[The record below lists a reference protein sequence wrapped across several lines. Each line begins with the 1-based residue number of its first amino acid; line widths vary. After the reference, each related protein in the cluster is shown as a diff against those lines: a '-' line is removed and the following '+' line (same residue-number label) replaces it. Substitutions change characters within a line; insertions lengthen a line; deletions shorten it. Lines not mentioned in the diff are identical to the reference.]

1 MLVKHRLH
9 RLKTQITQMEGR
21 TFRNILWIG
30 LAAVMVFAPL
40 ARGAVSIWSIT
51 VVEAAVLVLVFLWLW
66 RVNNKSKTQIKNA
79 DYTDNFRK
87 TAIDVPIWSFVA
99 LAAVSCFFSIYKYA
113 SVGEMLRLMTMVGVF
128 YLVVNNFRSW
138 MAVRLAGLIIIMA
151 AGMSLLGLGQYFLGL
166 DHSWWKPSEFLAA
179 TYVNHNH
186 FAGYLEMAI
195 PLAIGMVLVNSLRFT
210 LYGWRKLVKP
220 GLIAALIIM
229 FAALVFS
236 QSRGAWICLPVS
248 LIVMNVVL
256 VRRKVLEKKTLI
268 IFLLLIALGAVFIY
282 GGYDAA
288 ARRLRTVEEINS
300 EGFLEGRVKMWQG
313 SIGMIKANPLCG
325 TGIGTFVWG
334 FPRYR
339 PGGLGVRAHYA
350 HNDYLQMMA
359 EMGVLAFPLMLWMIW
374 VVVVAGFRW
383 KEVGSRQDGVG
394 SKADFGLIDGVVL
407 GGTVGILSLALHG
420 LVDFNFHIPAN
431 MLIVACLAGIIMRRV
446 RFE

>member
-1 MLVKHRLH
+1 MW
-9 RLKTQITQMEGR
+9 
-21 TFRNILWIG
+21 FG

-51 VVEAAVLVLVFLWLW
+51 VVEAVVLVLVFLWLL
-66 RVNNKSKTQIKNA
+66 RVNNKSREYGVGSKQYEVGRIKR
-79 DYTDNFRK
+79 TK
-87 TAIDVPIWSFVA
+87 IDLAVWLFVA

-166 DHSWWKPSEFLAA
+166 DHSWWNPSEFLAA

-195 PLAIGMVLVNSLRFT
+195 PLAIGMLLVNSLRFAV
-210 LYGWRKLVKP
+210 YSWGKLVKP

-256 VRRKVLEKKTLI
+256 VRRKVLKKQTLL

-282 GGYDAA
+282 GGYDAT

-300 EGFLEGRVKMWQG
+300 EGFLEGRVKIWQG
-313 SIGMIKANPLCG
+313 SIDMIKANPLYG

-339 PGGLGVRAHYA
+339 PEGLGVRAYYA

-359 EMGVLAFPLMLWMIW
+359 EMGLLAFPLMLWMIW
-374 VVVVAGFRW
+374 VVVVAGFSFRW

-431 MLIVACLAGIIMRRV
+431 MLIVACLAGIIMRKIQITHLPAGRQGLKQMGV
-446 RFE
+446 E